1 MAPTISRE
9 TAQTLAETVA
19 KVRLIDQQDKKLQP
33 RYKRFYDGLK
43 AGIADQSTEEI
54 ELYRPQLAA
63 VNDEIDECLATVK
76 EALDLI
82 AKLRKDK
89 DLMETKFDQVEQ
101 LVKVVAK
108 TRKKLTDQ
116 ASDARELDKQV
127 DKALGDIRKG
137 DVAIEGDLGALQ
149 AQVKNL
155 MDKIVVVNTDT
166 PKLEQAARKAWEQKN
181 QKALTDAR
189 EKLIA
194 FLKNGTTEIGLRGKL
209 EKFRKQYPD
218 LDRARKAE
226 LQWMF
231 DDLERARDSV
241 DRVERLV
248 KELVALGQVPKEE
261 KKAPPPPPKTFSVA
275 EVTKIVAEFG
285 LDTNSVDLR
294 AKAMKIINSCP
305 FDEWPKELAKLYKA
319 KESDL
324 KARLGK
330 VRNLSF
336 VKPTTLI
343 DI

>member
-9 TAQTLAETVA
+9 TAQTLADTVA

-63 VNDEIDECLATVK
+63 VNDEIDECLGTVK

-82 AKLRKDK
+82 VTLRKDK
-89 DLMETKFDQVEQ
+89 DLMEAKFDQVEK
-101 LVKVVAK
+101 LVKVVAS
-108 TRKKLTDQ
+108 TRKKLSDQ
-116 ASDARELDKQV
+116 AAEARKLDTEV
-127 DKALGDIRKG
+127 DKALGAIKKG
-137 DVAIEGDLGALQ
+137 EVAVEADLGALQ
-149 AQVKNL
+149 GQVKTL
-155 MDKIVVVNTDT
+155 MDKIATVNTES
-166 PKLEQAARKAWEQKN
+166 PKLEQAARKAWEKKD

-189 EKLIA
+189 VKLIE
-194 FLKNGTTEIGLRGKL
+194 FQKNGTTEIGLRGKV
-209 EKFRKQYPD
+209 EKFKKEYPD

-231 DDLERARDSV
+231 DDLDNARDSI
-241 DRVERLV
+241 DRVERVV

-261 KKAPPPPPKTFSVA
+261 KKAPPPPPKKFSVD
-275 EVTKIVAEFG
+275 EMTKIVKAFD
-285 LDTNSVDLR
+285 LDTNDIELR
-294 AKAMKIINSCP
+294 TKAWKIINSCP
-305 FDEWPKELAKLYKA
+305 IDEWPRELAKIYKA

-324 KARLGK
+324 KGKLGK
-330 VRNLSF
+330 VRNLPF
-336 VKPTTLI
+336 VKPMTLI

>member
-1 MAPTISRE
+1 MAPPLSKE
-9 TAQTLAETVA
+9 TVQTLADTVA

-33 RYKRFYDGLK
+33 RYRKFYDGLK

-54 ELYRPQLAA
+54 ELYRPQLAK
-63 VNDEIDECLATVK
+63 VNDEIDECLNTVQ

-89 DLMETKFDQVEQ
+89 DLMETKFDQVEK
-101 LVKVVAK
+101 LVKVVAS
-108 TRKKLTDQ
+108 TRKKLSDQ
-116 ASDARELDKQV
+116 ASEARKLDVEV
-127 DKALGDIRKG
+127 DKALGQIKKG
-137 DVAIEGDLGALQ
+137 EVAAEAGLGALQ
-149 AQVKNL
+149 AQVKSL
-155 MDKIVVVNTDT
+155 MDKIVVVNTES
-166 PKLEQAARKAWEQKN
+166 PKLEQAARRAWEKKD

-189 EKLIA
+189 MRLIDFQKHGA
-194 FLKNGTTEIGLRGKL
+194 TEIGLRGKV
-209 EKFRKQYPD
+209 EKFKKEYPD

-231 DDLERARDSV
+231 DDLDNARDSI
-241 DRVERLV
+241 DKVERIV
-248 KELVALGQVPKEE
+248 KELIALGQVPKEE

-275 EVTKIVAEFG
+275 EVKKIVAEFG
-285 LDTNSVDLR
+285 LDTDSIDLR
-294 AKAMKIINSCP
+294 VKAMKVINSCP
-305 FDEWPKELAKLYKA
+305 LDEWPKELAKLYKA

-324 KARLGK
+324 KGKLGK